1 MNLELVTRSQLLAED
16 KHVVVVENRRSSSS
30 RKIPGANVVAI
41 YFYSQCK
48 VAVCKSECEYGHLLH
63 RTGAFF
69 GPHVCR

>member
-1 MNLELVTRSQLLAED
+1 MNLELVTRSQLLVED
-16 KHVVVVENRRSSSS
+16 KHVTGGR
-30 RKIPGANVVAI
+30 IPRANVVAI

-69 GPHVCR
+69 GPCVYR